1 MKNIEF
7 KYEGNEK
14 FKFLSKVELAN
25 GALIGLSGRS
35 GSGKST
41 FIDLLLGLIYPQKG
55 EIITDSKNIIKIGF
69 LPQDIFISED
79 TIENNIINNM
89 HNLEYSN
96 SQIKLAVENAQILSH
111 IENNLP
117 EKFKSNIGEDGV
129 KFSGGQRQRIGI
141 ARIILQNPDLLI
153 LDESTNALDLNTEK
167 KLLNIFKKL
176 KKIKL

>member
-14 FKFLSKVELAN
+14 FKFSLSKVELAN

-55 EIITDSKNIIKIGF
+55 EIITDSKNIIKKIGF

-96 SQIKLAVENAQILSH
+96 SQIKTAAENCANFISYR
-111 IENNLP
+111 
-117 EKFKSNIGEDGV
+117 K
-129 KFSGGQRQRIGI
+129 
-141 ARIILQNPDLLI
+141 
-153 LDESTNALDLNTEK
+153 
-167 KLLNIFKKL
+167 
-176 KKIKL
+176 